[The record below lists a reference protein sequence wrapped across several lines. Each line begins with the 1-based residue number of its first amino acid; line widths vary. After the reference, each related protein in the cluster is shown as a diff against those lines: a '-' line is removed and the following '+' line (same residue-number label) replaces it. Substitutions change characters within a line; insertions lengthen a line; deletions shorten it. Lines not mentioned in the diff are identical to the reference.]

1 MVFIENVRLN
11 MKKSVVIMHGNG
23 NRRSYDDNING
34 WKRMFLRIIAQLSN
48 MGQDLYMDART
59 T

>member
-59 T
+59 I